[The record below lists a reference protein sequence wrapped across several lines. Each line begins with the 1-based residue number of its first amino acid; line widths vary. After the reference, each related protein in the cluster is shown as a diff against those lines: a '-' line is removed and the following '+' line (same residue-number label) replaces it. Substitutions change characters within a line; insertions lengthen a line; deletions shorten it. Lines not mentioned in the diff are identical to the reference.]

1 MKRYTVWGTV
11 SVKIKLPLTGRLL
24 LFNVLVLFL
33 PVASLLYLDTYE
45 SQLLTLQERA
55 MVQQGRILSAAL
67 QDRPLEEAA
76 SIIAN
81 LEQRLEARIRVVDKK
96 GVLVADSA
104 REPQNREGG
113 MGSDEAL
120 SLDESP
126 LNVNEMR
133 YAEESA
139 SGPSIRER
147 IGDSFLYRV
156 YRMFYKTY
164 KYFFQPPGP
173 EMSSGKYY
181 SGKDI
186 LLGEEIQA
194 ALLGRYGAV
203 TRVSTGTQR
212 SVNLYSALPVFS
224 KGEVAGAILIS
235 QSTYKILEDLYKLRL
250 DIIRIFSLSLLIS
263 IILSLLL
270 SLQIT
275 RPIVRLS
282 RRAEEVLD
290 SSGQFKGHFPVF
302 KRGDELG
309 DLSRSLLTLSRR
321 LEHKILFIDSMTA
334 DMVHELKNPL
344 SSLAS
349 SMDIMEEDCHPHL
362 FRTMKAQVHRMDGLL
377 NRLRELTSIEQKMEK
392 EETAPLNLREYIP
405 LFISLHLPWAKE
417 GLEWSFMDEEEFTLE
432 VRGDRLTQVLVNLL
446 ENARSFSP
454 SGETVRLELYPKERS
469 IYVIDKGP
477 GVPEGNRDKLFQRFF
492 SDRKERDNHS
502 GLGLAIVQAI
512 MKAYGGSVDY
522 QDTPG
527 GGSTFILRFPSCH
540 FPGSRLR

>member
-1 MKRYTVWGTV
+1 VN
-11 SVKIKLPLTGRLL
+11 IKLPLTGRLL

-33 PVASLLYLDTYE
+33 PVATLLYLDTYE

-67 QDRPLEEAA
+67 QDHPLEEAA

-81 LEQRLEARIRVVDKK
+81 LEQRLEARIRVVDKE

-104 REPQNREGG
+104 REAQNIEETAGTDK
-113 MGSDEAL
+113 SL
-120 SLDESP
+120 SLNENP
-126 LNVNEMR
+126 LEGDALR

-139 SGPSIRER
+139 SDPSIRER

-156 YRMFYKTY
+156 YRQLYKTY
-164 KYFFQPPGP
+164 KYFFQPPGA

-194 ALLGRYGAV
+194 ALEGRYGAV

-224 KGEVAGAILIS
+224 KGEVSGAILIS

-282 RRAEEVLD
+282 RRAGEVLD
-290 SSGQFKGHFPVF
+290 SSGQFTGHFPVF
-302 KRGDELG
+302 KRRDELG
-309 DLSRSLLTLSRR
+309 DLSRSLQTLSRR
-321 LEHKILFIDSMTA
+321 LEQKILFIDSMTA

-362 FRTMKAQVHRMDGLL
+362 FKSMKAQVHRMDGLL
-377 NRLRELTSIEQKMEK
+377 NRLRELTSIEQRMEK

-417 GLEWSFMDEEEFTLE
+417 GLLWSFMDEEDFILE
-432 VRGDRLTQVLVNLL
+432 VRGDRLTQVLLNLL

-454 SGETVRLELYPKERS
+454 PGEPVRLELYPKERT
-469 IYVIDKGP
+469 ILVIDKGP
-477 GVPEGNRDKLFQRFF
+477 GVPEGNRDKLFHRFF

-512 MKAYGGSVDY
+512 MKGYGGSVEY
-522 QDTPG
+522 QDTPD